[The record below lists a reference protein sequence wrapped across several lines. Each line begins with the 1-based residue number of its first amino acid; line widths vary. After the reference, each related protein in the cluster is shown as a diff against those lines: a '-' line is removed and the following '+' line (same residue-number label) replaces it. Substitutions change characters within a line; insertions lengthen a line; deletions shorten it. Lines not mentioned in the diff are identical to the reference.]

1 MSMGKKIVEA
11 RKNKG
16 MTAEAL
22 GAMIGLSKGAIWKIE
37 NDQLKGGPDP
47 ETIVRISEALND
59 TSILTHALQEN
70 PIFQAIVPR
79 IFPDLNNI
87 RRGPKAIFTRISREA
102 GEARD
107 AAAILAA
114 LFSNPEPE
122 RIPGYEQ
129 TFKIK
134 MEQLVDI
141 KRGIEIA
148 EFELIATRIVTE
160 EWIREVYEHRQR
172 KREERGHREPEAVCN
187 DPYGIRARDGRGE
200 SPKVKEGLGQGG
212 FWSKI
217 EEQAEAATGCP

>member
-1 MSMGKKIVEA
+1 MTLGQKIRDA
-11 RKNKG
+11 RKAKG
-16 MTAEAL
+16 LTLEDLAL
-22 GAMIGLSKGAIWKIE
+22 QCDRKKSWLSAVE
-37 NDQLKGGPDP
+37 TDMLKGGPDP

-59 TSILTHALQEN
+59 TSILTLALQEN